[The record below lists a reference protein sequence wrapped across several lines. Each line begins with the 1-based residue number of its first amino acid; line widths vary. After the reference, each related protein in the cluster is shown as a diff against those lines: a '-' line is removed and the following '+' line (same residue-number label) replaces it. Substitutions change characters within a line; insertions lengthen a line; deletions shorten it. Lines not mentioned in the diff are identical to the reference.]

1 MMQGNYSRP
10 VKSIFFWDTA
20 KKAKHID
27 YLLFDDLNHEIKIS
41 RYSIF
46 IETPL
51 ETSHDQTTIIKIE
64 YHFNFPRNLE

>member
-1 MMQGNYSRP
+1 MMQGNYSRR

-51 ETSHDQTTIIKIE
+51 ETSHDQT
-64 YHFNFPRNLE
+64 NNNQD